1 MDEIDKKRK
10 VYDEEKSK
18 KQSEI
23 EYLDDEYLCAIC
35 YTQIAN
41 YKIIPCAHKGC
52 KDCLLAYLADNDK
65 CFMCRQAYD
74 SVIKISEEEINKII
88 EDAKKTDKGDENK
101 EDE

>member
-1 MDEIDKKRK
+1 M
-10 VYDEEKSK
+10 
-18 KQSEI
+18 
-23 EYLDDEYLCAIC
+23 
-35 YTQIAN
+35 
-41 YKIIPCAHKGC
+41 
-52 KDCLLAYLADNDK
+52 AYLADNDK